1 MPLPVT
7 GPERGGP
14 HGHDGTTPGLLSAQ
28 LRITVTARAPLL
40 VRGFGSDDAPRLPDR
55 PDPAGPGRVAMI
67 PGSGLHGAVRSLHEA
82 LTGSCLRVVDDV
94 SVPFYRQ
101 QADGKQVSKLRL
113 AIVTA
118 ATAPASADE
127 PQRPPTVRLCEP
139 GEPLRHRLGMG
150 LLTQLHQQL
159 APRGGLRSG
168 DRLDVTVPAD
178 EKVPLEASPNPEG
191 RWVVFIS
198 HGAAR
203 KEWHTYKA
211 AVRELTADHRTIP
224 GTAWTEFLDI
234 VKTADDLRRER
245 LCQQPEG
252 ERWAEVEFTHKPKGG
267 RETKHKVGMRSLA
280 RETVHVGQPLWVMLD
295 DDGEITQVGLAQI
308 WREKGTIPVA
318 RRIGDYGPCRDPKD
332 LCPSCRLF
340 GSADVSGK
348 AVGPTEQR
356 SYRGHVRFSD
366 AVATAAVT
374 PTKDVRLPPLGQPNP
389 GSGQFYLENPTE
401 VIGNA
406 SRGEPLRQWGSSADR
421 RDGGPRRIR
430 GRKFYWHTVP
440 QQGRL
445 PARGEAR
452 PAQVGGPMSAP
463 AVLFP
468 AGTTFTATIT
478 AVDVDRGQLGA
489 LLAAFDSSDVLG
501 QADALVHLGGGRPL
515 GYGSCRIDLDED
527 ASRVWV
533 SAARY
538 GAAVTPTTAEL
549 LVESRAEFAGTAGRQ
564 GWAELAKVLS
574 AAAVAGQNVWYP
586 PGEGRRNDEKYDTG
600 FEFWKQSSGKQLA
613 ADEKRPKVRKGYPLT
628 VLPLA
633 SAPVQ
638 ALPIV
643 PKAESVDLP
652 TQQPVT

>member
-1 MPLPVT
+1 M
-7 GPERGGP
+7 
-14 HGHDGTTPGLLSAQ
+14 
-28 LRITVTARAPLL
+28 RITITAKAPLL
-40 VRGFGSDDAPRLPDR
+40 VRGFGSEDVPELPDR
-55 PDPAGPGRVAMI
+55 PDPHGAGRVSMI

-101 QADGKQVSKLRL
+101 QADGGQVAKLRL
-113 AIVTA
+113 AIVTKT
-118 ATAPASADE
+118 TAPASADE

-139 GEPLRHRLGMG
+139 GEPLRHRLGMS
-150 LLTQLHQQL
+150 LLTRLHQQL

-178 EKVPLEASPNPEG
+178 QNLPLEASPNPEG
-191 RWVVFIS
+191 DWMVFIS
-198 HGAAR
+198 DGAAR
-203 KEWHTYKA
+203 NDRHTYKA
-211 AVRELTADHRTIP
+211 AVRELTAEHRVIP
-224 GTAWTEFLDI
+224 GTAWTDFLDI
-234 VKTADDLRRER
+234 VKTADDLRPER
-245 LCQQPEG
+245 LSQQPEG
-252 ERWAEVEFTHKPKGG
+252 ERWAEVAFKHQPKG
-267 RETKHKVGMRSLA
+267 EQATIHQVGMRSLA

-295 DDGEITQVGLAQI
+295 DGGEITQVRLAQI

-318 RRIGDYGPCRDPKD
+318 RRIGDYGPCRDPKQ

-406 SRGEPLRQWGSSADR
+406 SRGEPLRQWGSDADR

-440 QQGRL
+440 KQGLL

-452 PAQVGGPMSAP
+452 PAQVGGQMSAP
-463 AVLFP
+463 AVLFL
-468 AGTTFTATIT
+468 AGTAFTATIT
-478 AVDVDRGQLGA
+478 AIDVDRGQLGA
-489 LLAAFDSSDVLG
+489 LLAALDPSDVLG

-515 GYGSCRIDLDED
+515 GYGSCRIDLDEE
-527 ASRVWV
+527 ASRVWE

-564 GWAELAKVLS
+564 GWADLAKVLS

-586 PGEGRRNDEKYDTG
+586 PGEGRQNDEKYDTG

-613 ADEKRPKVRKGYPLT
+613 ADKKQPTVRRGHPLT
-628 VLPLA
+628 VLPPA
-633 SAPVQ
+633 SATDQ
-638 ALPIV
+638 GLPIV
-643 PKAESVDLP
+643 TRSGAVDLP
-652 TQQPVT
+652 TQKALK